1 MPSPSSFASY
11 HFRSSW
17 PPFEHHTA
25 NCTLSTPLLSSSTF
39 ALIVNLLS
47 VGVGPASNSVTIG
60 SVVSKSVGNAFCTI
74 VRFPALSYMYTCTW
88 YSSLWSL
95 WFAMSTST
103 LYVPLPSF
111 FASYQRRSS
120 WPFVL
125 LHTANCTLPM
135 PLTLSV
141 APVSLAVN
149 FLAFTISPPFTFK
162 FSSLASGGSLSTTAP
177 APVFTVI
184 SCVLS

>member
-47 VGVGPASNSVTIG
+47 VGVGPASNSVTVG

-125 LHTANCTLPM
+125 LQTANCTLPM

-162 FSSLASGGSLSTTAP
+162 FSSLASGGSLSTTTP
-177 APVFTVI
+177 APVFTVM